1 MYSFIFIV
9 ILNLFPLLQP
19 PGVGGDAPLDGGII
33 FLLGGGLIYGIKK
46 LINLKKDK
54 K

>member
-9 ILNLFPLLQP
+9 ILNLFPILQP
-19 PGVGGDAPLDGGII
+19 PVGGDAPLDGGII

-46 LINLKKDK
+46 LIDRKKGK
-54 K
+54 